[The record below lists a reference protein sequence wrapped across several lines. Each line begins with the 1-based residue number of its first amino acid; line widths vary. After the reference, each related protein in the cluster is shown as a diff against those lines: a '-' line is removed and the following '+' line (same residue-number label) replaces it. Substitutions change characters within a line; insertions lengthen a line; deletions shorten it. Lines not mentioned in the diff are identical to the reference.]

1 MGVQGYELHH
11 FPWSCHRKNIG
22 GPSQSQTGTQLCICY
37 RVKHRRL
44 FLKVALHPLPLHN
57 CLCCIHPIIHDPSEE
72 HSLAGCLKAIHSTHS
87 PPFIYFWQQAFCLYP
102 SLRCG
107 IIWGKDGKYRFMSD
121 SDDPYE
127 VHFMFATCP
136 IVENSRLPLSKQ
148 SKEYKGIFCPISRDC
163 KFQEC
168 FPKKANVRD
177 SYAI

>member
-1 MGVQGYELHH
+1 M
-11 FPWSCHRKNIG
+11 SHRQSG
-22 GPSQSQTGTQLCICY
+22 GINLEKITFLGKSFYCS
-37 RVKHRRL
+37 
-44 FLKVALHPLPLHN
+44 FLKTD
-57 CLCCIHPIIHDPSEE
+57 II
-72 HSLAGCLKAIHSTHS
+72 LN
-87 PPFIYFWQQAFCLYP
+87 
-102 SLRCG
+102 
-107 IIWGKDGKYRFMSD
+107 GKYRFMSD